1 MKLFLTAAAALA
13 VLAGCAAVPG
23 PSAESA
29 TPAAPASW
37 QAPSWQGGVP
47 LRAPWWASFDEPA
60 LATLVPAA
68 ERASASLSS
77 ARARLAA
84 AQAARSAAASLLA
97 PRAQASGSALRGRD
111 EPGGDIANVFGVG
124 VQASWEL
131 DLFGG
136 RRAAEQ
142 AAASRLQAASAD
154 ADAARIAVVADT
166 VGSVIAL
173 RACEAR
179 AAQADADAQSRAET
193 SRLTGLT
200 AQAGFTAPAEAA
212 LARAGA
218 AQARSQALQQRAACE
233 QALKALV
240 ALTGLDEPALRRA
253 LAAGRARVPQPAA
266 LALDAVPAA
275 LLQQRPDLVAAARRV
290 AAAAADRREA
300 DAGLLPQLSLTGSV
314 SRSRIEAPG
323 FSTTGNV
330 WSFGPLQLTV
340 PLFDSG
346 QRRAAVVAAAAA
358 YDDAVQQYAA
368 ALRGAVR
375 EVEDALVALDASAAR
390 RADAQAAAADFE
402 SALKAADARQRG
414 GLASLFE
421 LEDARRNALAAR
433 GALID
438 LDRERATA
446 WVSLAR
452 ALGGGWSP
460 DPARLTPDATPSSA
474 SSASPG
480 LIQNS
485 TPTRTAP

>member
-1 MKLFLTAAAALA
+1 MKRFVMAVVTLA
-13 VLAGCAAVPG
+13 VLAGCAAVP
-23 PSAESA
+23 PTPAVSA
-29 TPAAPASW
+29 TPQVPEAW
-37 QAPSWQGGVP
+37 QAASPPGGAT
-47 LRAPWWASFDEPA
+47 LSAPWWATFDEPA

-68 ERASASLSS
+68 ERASASVSA

-84 AQAARSAAASLLA
+84 AQADRSAAASLLE
-97 PRAQASGSALRGRD
+97 PRAQAAANALRARD
-111 EPGGDIANVFGVG
+111 EPGGDAANVFGVG
-124 VQASWEL
+124 VQASWEI

-142 AAASRLQAASAD
+142 AADARLQAAAVE

-179 AAQADADAQSRAET
+179 AAQADADARSRGET

-200 AQAGFTAPAEAA
+200 AQAGFTAPADAA

-218 AQARSQALQQRAACE
+218 AQARSQALQQHAACE
-233 QALKALV
+233 QVLKALV
-240 ALTGLDEPALRRA
+240 ALTALDEPALRQA

-266 LALDAVPAA
+266 LALDALPAA

-290 AAAAADRREA
+290 EAAAADRRQA
-300 DAGLLPQLSLTGSV
+300 DAALLPQLSLTGSV
-314 SRSRIEAPG
+314 SRHRIEAAG

-346 QRRAAVVAAAAA
+346 QRRAAVAATAAA
-358 YDDAVQQYAA
+358 YDDAVRQYAA

-375 EVEDALVALDASAAR
+375 EVEEALVALAATAAR

-402 SALKAADARQRG
+402 AALQAVDARQRG

-421 LEDARRNALAAR
+421 LEDARRSAVAAR
-433 GALID
+433 GALIE

-452 ALGGGWSP
+452 ALGGGWI
-460 DPARLTPDATPSSA
+460 PDARP
-474 SSASPG
+474 
-480 LIQNS
+480 LI
-485 TPTRTAP
+485 PTRSPTRIAP